1 MRIDHPL
8 KLAFMGSPEFSLA
21 TLHVLLDAGH
31 DVVRVYAQPPKPAGR
46 GQHEQAC
53 PVHAAAR
60 DLGIDVRTPKSL
72 RDAEEQ
78 AAFAALGLDAAVVV
92 AYGLI
97 LPKPILDAPRLGCLN
112 VHASLLPRWRG
123 AAPIQR
129 AIIAGDTETGVGIM
143 KMDEG
148 LDTGGVLAEQRTP
161 ISAHETASSLHDRL
175 SAMGAEL
182 LRETLQKFAAGQLA
196 PQPQAADGITY
207 AHKLDRSESRLD
219 FTKPAAL
226 LEREIRALNPWPGT
240 WFEVGGERIKV
251 AEAAVIDAVADAPG
265 KIVDEHLTIACGAGG
280 LRPIRLQRPGK
291 GMMEAEAFLRGFAVP
306 PGSVI
311 ACPKG

>member
-1 MRIDHPL
+1 MSTAHPL
-8 KLAFMGSPEFSLA
+8 KLAFMGSPEFSMA
-21 TLHVLLDAGH
+21 TLHGLLADGH

-53 PVHAAAR
+53 PVHAAALE
-60 DLGIDVRTPKSL
+60 LGIDVRTPKSL
-72 RDAEEQ
+72 RDADEQ
-78 AAFAALGLDAAVVV
+78 AAFRALGLDCAVVV

-97 LPKPILDAPRLGCLN
+97 LPKPILEAPRLGCLN

-129 AIIAGDTETGVGIM
+129 AIIAGDQQTGVGIM

-161 ISAHETASSLHDRL
+161 ISADETASSLHDRL
-175 SAMGAEL
+175 AAMGAAL
-182 LRETLQKFAAGQLA
+182 LGETLRKYAEGRLV
-196 PQPQAADGITY
+196 PQPQSRDGVTY

-240 WFEVGGERIKV
+240 WFEIGGERIKV
-251 AEAAVIDAVADAPG
+251 AAAEVVDTVAEAPG
-265 KIVDEHLTIACGAGG
+265 RIVDDQLTIACGTGG
-280 LRPIRLQRPGK
+280 LRPLKLQRPGK
-291 GMMEAEAFLRGFAVP
+291 GMIDAEAFLRGFVVP
-306 PGSVI
+306 SGTVI
-311 ACPKG
+311 AGPGG